1 MKVGVDA
8 QHLSDDKCGV
18 GCYIKELS
26 RALLE
31 TGIDLKLYRPQGLL
45 HPELGDLVRERV
57 KLGRLLRACWAQTAL
72 PFSAIRDEVD
82 VFWGAAHRLPVL
94 LPSKI
99 AKVVTIHDLVCKVAG
114 QTMRRSGHVVE
125 RMLMPQSISAADMVM
140 ADSQKTA
147 DDIVTFYPAAAN
159 KTRVVYLGKKKF
171 HDEWPESVLLSLGI
185 KRDFILFVGTLE
197 PRKNLN
203 RLLAAYSRLPAHV
216 RQEVQM
222 VVAGSYGWGGIDL
235 QSQIVESGLIG
246 EVIVLGSV
254 DEKLLAT
261 LYRHSLFQ
269 AMPSIYEGFGL
280 PVVEAMS
287 FGKAVL
293 VGGGSLPEIAG
304 SAGVCVDPF
313 DEFSIMA
320 GLITLLD
327 PITRAKKEKFA
338 IARAEA
344 FDWRRTAK
352 EVVSVFHEAR
362 ERSYARK
369 STTSF

>member
-1 MKVGVDA
+1 VKVGVDA
-8 QHLSDDKCGV
+8 QHLSYDKCGV

-31 TGIDLKLYRPQGLL
+31 TGIDLKLYTPQGLL
-45 HPELGDLVRERV
+45 HQELGDLVRERV
-57 KLGRLLRACWAQTAL
+57 KSGRFLRGIWAQTAL
-72 PFSAIRDEVD
+72 PFSAIRDDID
-82 VFWGAAHRLPVL
+82 VFWGAAHRLPVF

-99 AKVVTIHDLVCKVAG
+99 AKVVTIHDFVWKLAG
-114 QTMRRSGHVVE
+114 QTMRGSGRVAE
-125 RMLMPQSISAADMVM
+125 RLFVRQTISAADVIM
-140 ADSQKTA
+140 AASQKTA

-235 QSQIVESGLIG
+235 QSQIVELGLIG

-287 FGKAVL
+287 FSKAVL
-293 VGGGSLPEIAG
+293 VGGGSLPEVAG
-304 SAGVCVDPF
+304 SAGVCVDPY
-313 DEFSIMA
+313 DELSIRN
-320 GLITLLD
+320 GLIKLLD
-327 PITRAKKEKFA
+327 PRIRSEMEKRAFV
-338 IARAEA
+338 RAQD
-344 FDWRRTAK
+344 FDWKRSA
-352 EVVSVFHEAR
+352 ELVVGVYHEAL
-362 ERSYARK
+362 ERSYARRR
-369 STTSF
+369 TTRF